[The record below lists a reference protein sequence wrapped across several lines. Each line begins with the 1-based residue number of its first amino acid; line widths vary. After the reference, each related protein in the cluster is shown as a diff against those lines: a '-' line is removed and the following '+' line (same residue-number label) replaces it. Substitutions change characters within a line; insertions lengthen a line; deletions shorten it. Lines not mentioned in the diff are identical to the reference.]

1 MQLST
6 GTVTEY
12 KPGQRIAVRVSE
24 NTVVTL
30 DLDQNVRVDG
40 LVAEGQLAAVMW
52 MGESGGKRRVTS
64 ITAAPG
70 PGDAGTASLN
80 SGYKQME
87 ATPGPKGAVTPG
99 SSSRAT
105 PQAGS
110 TTPRT
115 TPAAHADPQALGVGA
130 PTRSVGV
137 EGGLPVSTSYI
148 APTSPSAPDFSI
160 SSRTGLLVWICFIE
174 LRTFASATFWT

>member
-1 MQLST
+1 MKKTSWPVVALVGAAAVCAAQTTPAPQSTPAPGLSGSSSPNMSSGSGMQLST

-12 KPGQRIAVRVSE
+12 KPGQRIAVRISE
-24 NTVVTL
+24 NNVVTL

-52 MGESGGKRRVTS
+52 MGDSGGKRRVTS

-70 PGDAGTASLN
+70 PGDAGTASLA
-80 SGYKQME
+80 SGYQQME

-99 SSSRAT
+99 SSSRVT
-105 PQAGS
+105 PKAGA

-115 TPAAHADPQALGVGA
+115 TPSGGA
-130 PTRSVGV
+130 PT
-137 EGGLPVSTSYI
+137 
-148 APTSPSAPDFSI
+148 PTPKP
-160 SSRTGLLVWICFIE
+160 
-174 LRTFASATFWT
+174 

>member
-1 MQLST
+1 MKKTSWLAVALMGAAAVCAAQTTLAPAPQSTPAPGLSGSSSGSGMQLST

-12 KPGQRIAVRVSE
+12 KPGQLIAVRVAE

-40 LVAEGQLAAVMW
+40 HVAEGQLAAVMW

-70 PGDAGTASLN
+70 PGDAGTASLT
-80 SGYKQME
+80 SGYQQME

-99 SSSRAT
+99 SSSRVT
-105 PQAGS
+105 PQASS
-110 TTPRT
+110 TTPRS
-115 TPAAHADPQALGVGA
+115 TPRA
-130 PTRSVGV
+130 PT
-137 EGGLPVSTSYI
+137 
-148 APTSPSAPDFSI
+148 PTPKP
-160 SSRTGLLVWICFIE
+160 
-174 LRTFASATFWT
+174 

>member
-1 MQLST
+1 MKNTSWLAVALVGAAAVCSAQTTPAPQSTPAPGLSGSSSSMANGSGMQLST

-12 KPGQRIAVRVSE
+12 KPGQRVAIKVAE
-24 NTVVTL
+24 NNVVTL

-70 PGDAGTASLN
+70 PGDAGTASLT
-80 SGYKQME
+80 SGYQQME

-99 SSSRAT
+99 SSSRVT

-110 TTPRT
+110 TTPRS
-115 TPAAHADPQALGVGA
+115 TPRV
-130 PTRSVGV
+130 PT
-137 EGGLPVSTSYI
+137 
-148 APTSPSAPDFSI
+148 PTPKP
-160 SSRTGLLVWICFIE
+160 
-174 LRTFASATFWT
+174 